1 MENITHHLF
10 KADQEHLDQINES
23 VLLGASELAR
33 DHSIETIRIEDV
45 VVRSQV
51 SRSTIHKLFITVDGL
66 YKRLAQKLMNEMAEH
81 FLHHL
86 PQSPDIAI
94 RVATKT
100 KLALLVADKLPF
112 LSRLLLKAEWP
123 STHHDHL
130 LYRDIEKDIEEGI
143 RLGCFSN
150 IPPSI
155 GVNIIIGSLRGAIE
169 EILQKKQSA
178 EYANQVVYQILISL
192 GVNQENASL
201 ISKAS
206 APAIPP
212 LPSGGLTSKV
222 VSLESLGPPADF
234 MRG

>member
-1 MENITHHLF
+1 
-10 KADQEHLDQINES
+10 
-23 VLLGASELAR
+23 
-33 DHSIETIRIEDV
+33 
-45 VVRSQV
+45 
-51 SRSTIHKLFITVDGL
+51 
-66 YKRLAQKLMNEMAEH
+66 MNELAEH

-112 LSRLLLKAEWP
+112 LCRLLLKAEWP
-123 STHHDHL
+123 STNHDYL

-150 IPPSI
+150 MPPSI

-169 EILQKKQSA
+169 EILQNKQPA

-212 LPSGGLTSKV
+212 LPSEGLTSKV
-222 VSLESLGPPADF
+222 VSLESLRLPADF
-234 MRG
+234 KQG